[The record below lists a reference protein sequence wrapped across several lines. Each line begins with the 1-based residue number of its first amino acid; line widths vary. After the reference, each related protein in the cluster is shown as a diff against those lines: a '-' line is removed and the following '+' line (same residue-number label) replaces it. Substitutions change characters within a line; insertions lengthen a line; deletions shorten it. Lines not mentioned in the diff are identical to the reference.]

1 MIERWASFYEE
12 LYAGNQDHPEIATE
26 DTIPKILLEELCKVL
41 NILKKK
47 KAAGPDGI
55 NPELLKFGGPYLENL
70 LLNLF
75 NNIIS
80 TGIFPEDFKKS
91 EITTIFKKGDAFE
104 CGNFRPI
111 NLLNQA
117 YKILMQIMYRR
128 ISSTLIESLPDTQAA
143 YQPGRNTV
151 EQIQALQQVIEKTK
165 EYNVDGFICFV
176 DYAKAFDSLHQSKL
190 WQVLQDHTNVS
201 PAYINF
207 LMKAYKGSKAT
218 ITTDIGITRWIDILR
233 GVKQGD
239 VMSALLFCIAIG
251 VITLKA
257 LEGNNYGI
265 SIGGRSWS
273 DLGYADDLAIVAK
286 SKAEL
291 IVMLEKL
298 QRESEEFGLQINFGK
313 TKIMPIGPSA
323 VTCQETSFKILG
335 QSIDVVKQFEYL
347 GRILNNRAD
356 DTAAVEHR
364 IAKGWQAFQKKKS
377 IITHKRLSM
386 KAKRQTINSFIF
398 PTVLYAAETITWNKP
413 LLKKIS
419 TFQNHLMRWMSGY
432 KLNDRMS
439 ISRLKSLTQLK
450 DITAT
455 LKRSKAAWYGHLRRS
470 SIPAKTITE
479 GMIPGRR
486 KRGRPSRR
494 WLEDIKDWTGCNFHQ
509 LCLASTD
516 REEWSRICNNLH

>member
-1 MIERWASFYEE
+1 
-12 LYAGNQDHPEIATE
+12 
-26 DTIPKILLEELCKVL
+26 
-41 NILKKK
+41 
-47 KAAGPDGI
+47 
-55 NPELLKFGGPYLENL
+55 
-70 LLNLF
+70 
-75 NNIIS
+75 
-80 TGIFPEDFKKS
+80 
-91 EITTIFKKGDAFE
+91 
-104 CGNFRPI
+104 
-111 NLLNQA
+111 
-117 YKILMQIMYRR
+117 
-128 ISSTLIESLPDTQAA
+128 
-143 YQPGRNTV
+143 
-151 EQIQALQQVIEKTK
+151 
-165 EYNVDGFICFV
+165 
-176 DYAKAFDSLHQSKL
+176 
-190 WQVLQDHTNVS
+190 
-201 PAYINF
+201 
-207 LMKAYKGSKAT
+207 MKAYKGSKAT

-298 QRESEEFGLQINFGK
+298 QRESEEFGLQINFDK

-356 DTAAVEHR
+356 DTATVEHR

-398 PTVLYAAETITWNKP
+398 PTVLYAAETITWNQP

-494 WLEDIKDWTGCNFHQ
+494 WLEDIKEWTGFNFHQ

-516 REEWSRICNNLH
+516 RDEWSRICKNLH